1 MNLITLD
8 QLKNKDKFFDFCKKA
23 SQDSKQPAA
32 CNMWDVDWIE
42 KTHTLPYLIFKE
54 NRFKNPNG
62 EFFLIQDS
70 ENIIGCSGVYISEF
84 SKEVAIAGC
93 RTWINPDYRNRSLP
107 REYFL
112 PAQKEWAI
120 ANKCKA
126 IALSFNNYNKNI
138 IEIWKRIRI
147 GERRSPRQPHHLFYS
162 NFEEVKFMV
171 NIQYTPQWVI
181 YEKLDSTLK
190 FDWHSIRVDKTLD

>member
-8 QLKNKDKFFDFCKKA
+8 QLENKDKFFDFCKKA

-32 CNMWDVDWIE
+32 CNMWDVHWIE

-54 NRFKNPNG
+54 NRFKSPNG

-120 ANKCKA
+120 TNKCKA

-147 GERRSPRQPHHLFYS
+147 GERRSPRQSHHLFYS